1 MLMDAML
8 FIGINAAI
16 SPYYSKYCF
25 AGVAIGGGWQG
36 LVAYINL
43 RSYYVFGIPLGY
55 TIGYVPNLNLGVLMK
70 QY

>member
-1 MLMDAML
+1 MHRRSFSVRVSNELGLGRPMATK
-8 FIGINAAI
+8 
-16 SPYYSKYCF
+16 YS
-25 AGVAIGGGWQG
+25 VAIGGGWQG

-55 TIGYVPNLNLGVLMK
+55 TIGYVSNLNLGVVMK